1 MGKKMKKCLHMFTV
15 FILLISLGISDIQY
29 VSAETES
36 FDTIIRNGSII
47 DGSGLE
53 RYDADIA
60 IKDGYIA
67 EIGDLTDAAAE
78 QEINAEGNFVAPG
91 FIDVHSHAS
100 LSALREA
107 ESPLSQGVT
116 MEVLS
121 PDGGGPV
128 DLQSRIDLED
138 GGLGINIGSYIG
150 FNSVWSQVVGNE
162 DRRATDDEIE
172 EMQQLISEAM
182 EKGAAGVSAGLFYRP
197 AYFAETDQV
206 IDVVSAAS
214 EWRTNFPN
222 HQRNENNEVVE
233 ATAETIEIGEESGL
247 APVITHIKTMG
258 PNNWG
263 KSEEMM
269 QLINDANERGVYTA
283 ADIYPYLRSQTGLT
297 AIVPPWAEEGG
308 RSAMLERF
316 RDPELRDVIEEE
328 IEEIMYS
335 RVQGPEGVYFPTK
348 RMTLA
353 DYMDTGVGNPRS
365 RTLLSFLNL
374 NYEQEFDV
382 DIDEITVTNANGNVV
397 YEEDFEGADG
407 DGWDRSKFDLLHSY
421 PSTEA
426 SHTINDNAGHVNLAP
441 RISGNASAY
450 SNVVPGM
457 PDVGDSETFM
467 RFKVG
472 DTMGANQI
480 IRVWINSD
488 NFGSGSSFAMNGF
501 GVAVRLDRDR
511 IQVYERE
518 NSSSTIHETIS
529 NAGLEPDTWQDLK
542 VKLENDTLLVKMWPS
557 DEEEPEEWDSS
568 IDVSKEEV
576 VEDQKAMVSVT
587 NLDADSNTF
596 HFDDFRVESAS
607 GEEVYYEYDF
617 EGNNGDGWHSNKF
630 INIHS
635 FPENDVDFSIQEN
648 AGVVTLAGYD
658 ADLCCSTYGKFTPD
672 MDDVKN
678 SDVLLRFK
686 ADEIGGDQQLR
697 IFTKSDEIK
706 SGMTLPANGFG
717 LEIDFEDN
725 KMSFINR
732 EESTTTVLDTAD
744 ANLDTDW
751 HTLRLHAE
759 DDEVSARIWKDGEE
773 EPEEWDF
780 TYVEE
785 ERELTI
791 GETTMQILET
801 EGSLR
806 TIYDFGHEDDF
817 RRFIQSPVVAIA
829 SDGGASTS
837 NEVHPRR
844 YGTQPRVLGHYV
856 REEGLLTWEEAVQKM
871 TSFPAALIGL
881 SDRGYIARGMKA
893 DITIFD
899 PDTVIDHATFEQPR
913 QFADGIEHVFVNG
926 ELALNNGELTGIQ
939 VGEFVPVEP
948 NMPTRPVTQDESVET
963 SESREILSLD
973 GSDIESSISFN
984 LEQGESDFEAAG
996 SMTFVHDDME
1006 LVADKFGRVQAFDGW
1021 ISFTGAGTINGE
1033 MFTTFRV
1040 TVDENDPTIDDD
1052 KPVVT
1057 INIAGQEQI
1066 QGYMGEEVS
1075 EPSEPISIEEIKLLI
1090 QEFRD
1095 EEKIADDETS
1105 RVLQTH
1111 LTAVE
1116 QYEENAEWDK
1126 AVRHMNSFKDEL
1138 LAHYTE
1144 NELIS
1149 EEAAA
1154 VLVSH
1159 GESLIAYWEKQ

>member
-1 MGKKMKKCLHMFTV
+1 MVKKMKKYFHMFVV
-15 FILLISLGISDIQY
+15 FTLLLSLGISDIR
-29 VSAETES
+29 VSAAANDG
-36 FDTIIRNGSII
+36 FDTIIRGGSIV
-47 DGSGLE
+47 DGSGLD
-53 RYDADIA
+53 RYDADVA

-67 EIGDLTDAAAE
+67 EIGDLSNATAE

-100 LSALREA
+100 LAALQEA

-121 PDGGGPV
+121 PDGGGPT
-128 DLQSRIDLED
+128 DLQSRIDLEES
-138 GGLGINIGSYIG
+138 GLGINIGSYIG
-150 FNSVWSQVVGNE
+150 FNSVWSEVVGNE
-162 DRRATDDEIE
+162 DRRATDAEME
-172 EMQQLISEAM
+172 EMQALITEAM

-206 IDVVSAAS
+206 IDVVSAAG

-222 HQRNENNEVVE
+222 HQRNENNEVIE
-233 ATAETIEIGEESGL
+233 ATEETIEIGEESGL

-316 RDPELRDVIEEE
+316 ADPELRDIIEEE

-382 DIDEITVTNANGNVV
+382 DIDEITVTNASGNVA
-397 YEEDFEGADG
+397 YEYDFEGDNG
-407 DGWDRSKFDLLHSY
+407 EEWDTSKFDVLHSY
-421 PSTEA
+421 PSNAVTR
-426 SHTINDNAGHVNLAP
+426 TINDNTGHTNVAP

-450 SNVVPGM
+450 GNVTPAM
-457 PDVGDSETFM
+457 ADVGDSETFM

-480 IRVWINSD
+480 MRVWINSD
-488 NFGSGSSFAMNGF
+488 NFGSGSSFPVNGY
-501 GVAVRLDRDR
+501 GIAVRLDQDR

-529 NAGLEPDTWQDLK
+529 NAGIEPDTWLDLK
-542 VKLENDTLLVKMWPS
+542 VKLENDTLLVKMWPA
-557 DEEEPEEWDSS
+557 DEEEPADWDS
-568 IDVSKEEV
+568 IVDVSKEEV
-576 VEDQKAMVSVT
+576 IEDQKAMVSIT
-587 NLDADSNTF
+587 NLDSASNTF
-596 HFDDFRVESAS
+596 HFDDFRVESAT
-607 GEEVYYEYDF
+607 GQDIYYEYDF
-617 EGNNGDGWHSNKF
+617 EGNNGDGWHSDKF

-635 FPENDVDFSIQEN
+635 FPEESVDFSIQDN
-648 AGVVTLAGYD
+648 TGVVTLDGYD
-658 ADLCCSTYGKFTPD
+658 ADLCCSTYGKFTPA

-697 IFTKSDEIK
+697 IFTKADEIK

-717 LEIDFEDN
+717 VEIDFEDN
-725 KMSFINR
+725 EMSFINR

-744 ANLDTDW
+744 AALDTDW
-751 HTLRLHAE
+751 HTLRLRAE
-759 DDEVSARIWKDGEE
+759 EDEVSIRIWKDSEE
-773 EPEEWDF
+773 EPEDWNF

-856 REEGLLTWEEAVQKM
+856 REEGLLAWEEAVQKM
-871 TSFPAALIGL
+871 TSLPAALIGL
-881 SDRGYIARGMKA
+881 SDRGYLAAGMKA

-899 PDTVIDHATFEQPR
+899 PDSVIDHATFEEPR
-913 QFADGIEHVFVNG
+913 QFADGIEQVLVNG

-939 VGEFVPVEP
+939 VGEFVEMEP
-948 NMPTRPVTQDESVET
+948 NMPTRPVTQDENVEAT
-963 SESREILSLD
+963 ENRKILSLD
-973 GSDIESSISFN
+973 GSETGSSISFN
-984 LEQGESDFEAAG
+984 LEQGESDHGATG
-996 SMTFVHDDME
+996 SMTFVSDDME
-1006 LVADKFGRVQAFDGW
+1006 LIADNLGRIQTFDDW
-1021 ISFTGAGTINGE
+1021 VSFTGSGTINGE
-1033 MFTTFRV
+1033 TLTTFRV
-1040 TVDENDPTIDDD
+1040 TVDEKDPTIDDE

-1057 INIAGQEQI
+1057 IDIAGQDQI
-1066 QGYMGEEVS
+1066 KGFLGEEGA
-1075 EPSEPISIEEIKLLI
+1075 ELPEEPISIEEMKLLV
-1090 QEFRD
+1090 D
-1095 EEKIADDETS
+1095 EYRENGEISNDEPA

-1111 LTAVE
+1111 LTAVG
-1116 QYEENAEWDK
+1116 QYEENGELDK
-1126 AVRHMNSFKDEL
+1126 AIRHMNSFKDEL
-1138 LAHYTE
+1138 LVHYE
-1144 NELIS
+1144 ESELIS
-1149 EEAAA
+1149 VEAAA
-1154 VLVSH
+1154 TLTAH
-1159 GESLIAYWEKQ
+1159 AESLLEFWE

>member
-1 MGKKMKKCLHMFTV
+1 MFVV
-15 FILLISLGISDIQY
+15 FILLISLGITDIH
-29 VSAETES
+29 VNADTNGD
-36 FDTIIRNGSII
+36 FDTIIRNGTVV
-47 DGSGLE
+47 DGSGLD
-53 RYDADIA
+53 RYDADVA

-67 EIGDLTDAAAE
+67 EIGDLSDAAAE
-78 QEINAEGNFVAPG
+78 QEINADGNFVAPG
-91 FIDVHSHAS
+91 FIDVHSHAN

-162 DRRATDDEIE
+162 DRRATDAEIE
-172 EMQQLISEAM
+172 EMQNLITEAM

-206 IDVVSAAS
+206 IDVVSAAG

-233 ATAETIEIGEESGL
+233 ATAETIEIGEESGV

-269 QLINDANERGVYTA
+269 QLINEANERGVYTA

-297 AIVPPWAEEGG
+297 AIVPPWVEEGG
-308 RSAMLERF
+308 REAMLERF
-316 RDPELRDVIEEE
+316 ADPELRDIIEEE

-353 DYMDTGVGNPRS
+353 DYMETGVGNPQS

-374 NYEQEFDV
+374 NYDQEFDV
-382 DIDEITVTNANGNVV
+382 DIDEITVTNASGNTV
-397 YEEDFEGADG
+397 YEYDFEGNDG
-407 DGWDRSKFDLLHSY
+407 EEWDASKFDVLHSY
-421 PSTEA
+421 PSNA
-426 SHTINDNAGHVNLAP
+426 VSRTINDNSGHTNVAP

-450 SNVVPGM
+450 GNVTPAM

-472 DTMGANQI
+472 DTMGTNQI
-480 IRVWINSD
+480 MRVWINSD
-488 NFGSGSSFAMNGF
+488 NFGSGSSFPVNGY
-501 GVAVRLDRDR
+501 GIAVRLDQDR

-542 VKLENDTLLVKMWPS
+542 VKLEDDTLLVKMWPT
-557 DEEEPEEWDSS
+557 DEAEPEDWDSVV
-568 IDVSKEEV
+568 DVSKEEV
-576 VEDQKAMVSVT
+576 IEDQKAMVSVT
-587 NLDADSNTF
+587 NLDSASNTF
-596 HFDDFRVESAS
+596 HFDDFSVESGS
-607 GEEVYYEYDF
+607 REEVYYEYDF
-617 EGNNGDGWHSNKF
+617 EGNNGDGWHSDKF
-630 INIHS
+630 ISIHS
-635 FPENDVDFSIQEN
+635 FPEDKVDFSIQDN
-648 AGVVTLAGYD
+648 TGVVTLAGYD
-658 ADLCCSTYGKFTPD
+658 SELCCSTYGKFTPA

-697 IFTKSDEIK
+697 IFTKADGFK
-706 SGMTLPANGFG
+706 SGMSMPVNGFG
-717 LEIDFEDN
+717 VEIDFEEDE
-725 KMSFINR
+725 MSFIQR
-732 EESTTTVLDTAD
+732 DESTTTVLDTAD
-744 ANLDTDW
+744 ADLDTDW
-751 HTLRLHAE
+751 HTLRLHSE
-759 DDEVSARIWKDGEE
+759 EDEVSARIWKDGEE
-773 EPEEWDF
+773 EPEDWDF

-881 SDRGYIARGMKA
+881 SDRGYIAKGMKA

-899 PDTVIDHATFEQPR
+899 PDTVIDNATFEEPR
-913 QFADGIEHVFVNG
+913 QFADGIEQVLVNG
-926 ELALNNGELTGIQ
+926 ELALNNGELVGIQ
-939 VGEFVPVEP
+939 AGEFVEIES
-948 NMPTRPVTQDESVET
+948 NMPTRPVTQGENVEIT
-963 SESREILSLD
+963 ENREILSLD
-973 GSDIESSISFN
+973 GSETGSSISFT
-984 LEQGESDFEAAG
+984 LEQGESDVEASG
-996 SMTFVHDDME
+996 NMTFSSDDME
-1006 LVADKFGRVQAFDGW
+1006 LTADDFGRIQAFDDW
-1021 ISFTGAGTINGE
+1021 ISFTGSGILNGE
-1033 MFTTFRV
+1033 ALTTFRV
-1040 TVDENDPTIDDD
+1040 TIDENDPTSNDER
-1052 KPVVT
+1052 PVVT
-1057 INIAGQEQI
+1057 IDIVGQEQI
-1066 QGYMGEEVS
+1066 KGLLGEEGS
-1075 EPSEPISIEEIKLLI
+1075 EPPEEPISIEEMKLLI
-1090 QEFRD
+1090 EEFRD
-1095 EEKIADDETS
+1095 EGEIADDEIS

-1111 LTAVE
+1111 LTAVG
-1116 QYEENAEWDK
+1116 QYEENDEMDK
-1126 AVRHMNSFKDEL
+1126 AIRHLNSFKDEL
-1138 LAHYTE
+1138 LVHYE
-1144 NELIS
+1144 ESELIS

-1154 VLVSH
+1154 TLASH
-1159 GESLIAYWEKQ
+1159 AEKLIAYWEEQ